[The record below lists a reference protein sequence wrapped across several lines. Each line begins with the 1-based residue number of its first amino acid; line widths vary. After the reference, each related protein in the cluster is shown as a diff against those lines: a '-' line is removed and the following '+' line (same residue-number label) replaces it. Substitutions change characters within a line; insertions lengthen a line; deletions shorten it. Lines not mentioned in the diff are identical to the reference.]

1 MSFNRFSRFK
11 WQIFNFQDTQRLAV
25 TWPCKGQLDFLLCFF
40 QLPFLILSDDFQSA
54 IVKLDDLV
62 KDFLLYYLLCSF
74 LYCVTIIHHIVRDVN
89 TLFCIY
95 YIKLLWTILCKS
107 HKNVIDIWAI
117 CTKNQHKHNV
127 PKNIF
132 LLLLAQCVSQY
143 LQCMQSPSH
152 FFRWFRAAS
161 SLLRVDIVIIKY
173 LHFFCLFLFLFLCCL
188 FSFILHLT
196 FYFFYVILKNMVD

>member
-1 MSFNRFSRFK
+1 MPFFDIPEIWKTGLKIFWAYFFQDFVILHLMSFNRFSRFK
-11 WQIFNFQDTQRLAV
+11 WQIFNFQVTQRLAV

-62 KDFLLYYLLCSF
+62 KDLLLYSLLCSF
-74 LYCVTIIHHIVRDVN
+74 LYCITIIHHIVRDVN

-117 CTKNQHKHNV
+117 CTNYMYK
-127 PKNIF
+127 
-132 LLLLAQCVSQY
+132 LLLYEFNVN
-143 LQCMQSPSH
+143 
-152 FFRWFRAAS
+152 
-161 SLLRVDIVIIKY
+161 V
-173 LHFFCLFLFLFLCCL
+173 
-188 FSFILHLT
+188 
-196 FYFFYVILKNMVD
+196 